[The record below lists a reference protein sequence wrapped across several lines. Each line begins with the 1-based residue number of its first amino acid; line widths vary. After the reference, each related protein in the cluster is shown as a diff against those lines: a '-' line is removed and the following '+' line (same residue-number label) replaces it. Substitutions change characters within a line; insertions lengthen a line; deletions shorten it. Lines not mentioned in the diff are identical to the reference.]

1 MRLEGRRKIFVENKE
16 YDDLSILEA
25 WAYVS
30 AIHKKNAFEINY
42 LHKYLKG
49 KQPILSRTKEV
60 RPEICNKPVENHA
73 LEIQNFKVGFTF
85 GEPVQYVLHGDCQ
98 LHNPEKKNDTRVA
111 SLNELMLAD
120 DKPSKDKRL
129 GDWIMQSGVGYKML
143 LPTEKGSEFPFESYI
158 LDPRRAFVAIS
169 DDYKQ
174 EPVLCGYISK
184 DKSKVSIYSKTHFW
198 EIVNGKITVS
208 KLNNLGELPIIQYQN
223 NANMQGCFETVIDI
237 CDALNNIQANRL
249 DGVEQFIQSFI
260 WFHNCDID
268 KEQFEQLKANGGIKT
283 KSPQGTQA
291 QIKILSE
298 TLDQQQTQQLVDDL
312 YQKMLTIA
320 GVPDRK
326 ASAGGNTGQALII
339 GEGWV
344 MAESSAKDF
353 ELDFAKPEKAF
364 IKLALKICRN
374 SSNCPPEIGD
384 LSISDIDIKF
394 TRNKTDNIL
403 TKTQALMNMLEAGVH
418 PRVAFKIC
426 GLFNDPE
433 QAYQDSIPYLE
444 KYVNGEGDGSEL
456 IDNADNTDPV
466 SAELLKVMTS
476 IKNNIENEE

>member
-1 MRLEGRRKIFVENKE
+1 MRLTGRHKIYVENKE
-16 YDDLSILEA
+16 YDDVSILEA
-25 WAYVS
+25 YGKIIS
-30 AIHKKNAFEINY
+30 IHNRNVNEINY

-49 KQPILSRTKEV
+49 EQPILGRTKDV

-73 LEIQNFKVGFTF
+73 LEIQNFKVGFIF
-85 GEPVQYVLHGDCQ
+85 GEPVQYVLHGDCE
-98 LHNPEKKNDTRVA
+98 LHNPEHKNDTRVA

-129 GDWIMQSGVGYKML
+129 GDWIMQCGVGYRMI
-143 LPTEKGSEFPFESYI
+143 LPTDKGSEFPFESFV
-158 LDPRRAFVAIS
+158 LDPRKAFVAIS
-169 DDYKQ
+169 NDYRQ
-174 EPVLCGYISK
+174 EPVLCGYISSENK
-184 DKSKVSIYSKTHFW
+184 ASIYSKTWFW
-198 EIVNGKITVS
+198 EIENGEIVES
-208 KLNNLGELPIIQYQN
+208 RINNLGELPIIQYQN
-223 NANMQGCFETVIDI
+223 SANMQGCFETVIDI

-249 DGVEQFIQSFI
+249 DGVEQFIQSFV

-268 KEQFEQLKANGGIKT
+268 NEQFEQLKANGGIKT
-283 KSPQGTQA
+283 KSAPGVQA

-298 TLDQQQTQQLVDDL
+298 VLDQQQVQQLTDDL

-364 IKLALKICRN
+364 IKLALKICRS

-418 PRVAFKIC
+418 PRTSFKIC

-433 QAYQDSIPYLE
+433 QAYQDSIPYLDKQINE
-444 KYVNGEGDGSEL
+444 EGT
-456 IDNADNTDPV
+456 TDPV
-466 SAELLKVMTS
+466 NAELLKVMTS
-476 IKNNIENEE
+476 IKNNIDEDEQEEA